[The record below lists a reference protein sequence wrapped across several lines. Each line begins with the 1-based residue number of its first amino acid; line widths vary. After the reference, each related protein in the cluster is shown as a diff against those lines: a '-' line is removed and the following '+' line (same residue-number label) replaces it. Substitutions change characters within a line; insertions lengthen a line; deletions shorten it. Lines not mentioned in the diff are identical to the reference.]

1 MVVHTEWW
9 LAVRADVR
17 FETLANQLGGGNGGV
32 KGLVGY
38 AGLSSWPWLKTG
50 VELTEFGTSRG
61 LSQGFQAIMPSETP
75 QPVRR

>member
-17 FETLANQLGGGNGGV
+17 FEALVDELGGGNGGV

-38 AGLSSWPWLKTG
+38 AALSSWP
-50 VELTEFGTSRG
+50 
-61 LSQGFQAIMPSETP
+61 
-75 QPVRR
+75 